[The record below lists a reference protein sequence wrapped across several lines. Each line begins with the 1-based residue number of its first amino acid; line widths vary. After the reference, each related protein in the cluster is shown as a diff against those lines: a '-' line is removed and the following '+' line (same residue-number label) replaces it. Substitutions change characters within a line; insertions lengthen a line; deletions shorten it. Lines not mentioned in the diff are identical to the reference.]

1 MAQRLDRLNLAW
13 RFTLLPK
20 ASASGSNAAILRAID
35 ETLRNVASPE
45 ENQRWVRIEN
55 YRRGLL
61 GSDRQIE
68 FVDFGAGTRSER
80 QAAGVMNTGVRSD
93 RRISEIAPASK
104 SALWGRLLYK
114 IVAFTGARSCIELG
128 TSLAV
133 SASYIAAALPPN
145 GRLVTMEGDATVA
158 AMAADAVRTLA
169 PDRRVEI
176 RVGPFSDTLE
186 AVVAEMAPIDFA
198 FIDGHHERAA
208 TEHYYRQVLGGMQ
221 RGGVMIFDDI
231 RWSAGM
237 RQAWKAIRADAR
249 GTCLDLGAVGI
260 LLVD

>member
-20 ASASGSNAAILRAID
+20 ALASGSKAAILQAID

-61 GSDRQIE
+61 SSDRQIE
-68 FVDFGAGTRSER
+68 FIDFGAGSRSDN
-80 QAAGVMNTGVRSD
+80 QAGGIINTGVRSD
-93 RRISEIAPASK
+93 RRISDIIPASK

-114 IVAFTGARSCIELG
+114 IVSFTGARRCVELG

-133 SASYIAAALPPN
+133 SASYIAAALPPD
-145 GRLVTMEGDATVA
+145 GRLVTMEGDSTVA
-158 AMAADAVRTLA
+158 AMAADAVSALA
-169 PDRRVEI
+169 PDRDVEI
-176 RVGPFSDTLE
+176 RVGPFNDTLD

-198 FIDGHHERAA
+198 FVDGHHEQAA
-208 TEHYYRQVLGGMQ
+208 TERYYRQLLGGMGP
-221 RGGVMIFDDI
+221 GGVMIFDDI

-237 RQAWKAIRADAR
+237 RQAWKAIKADMR
-249 GTCLDLGAVGI
+249 GTYLDLGALGV
-260 LLVD
+260 LLLD